1 MSSPNSRRI
10 REDTSSRKSR
20 IYWRNQ
26 GRETRAYADLRDLGG
41 GLVALIPPNEKRAT
55 TDPEIAEELLLQRM
69 TALKEQRRN
78 RVLFGLDPEADL
90 AKYVEHHLQAKAE
103 SGKYSATWL
112 QSTRVYLARAVAY
125 FTRYQRDT
133 EENQSPEQQPRN
145 LAAIGVADVSEYAR
159 WLKTQPNGRGGV
171 LGPGSRRHH
180 LNVLS
185 GLFRRAV
192 SEGRLKAGQNPV
204 ASFLDKPSAPR
215 SRTTWFEA
223 DELALLLE
231 SARRLVSQPRGA
243 GRRGPLSCAY
253 ELLATFILTGARED
267 EIRRLQIG
275 HVDFDADVIEIPGT
289 KTELSD
295 RLVPLHRQ
303 LREILEP
310 YVARLDRSSR
320 YLFITNLGEPIGDW
334 RKTLDAIAMRAGWSR
349 GQVRTRAF
357 RTSYIT
363 HRLACL
369 EAGAPIDPY
378 QVAREVGHS
387 DLRLIMKVYGRV
399 QRRRIRME
407 ELAFRVDA
415 IGPVLKPRLDAFDL
429 PPQRTKDRNDCERA
443 SLVQRFVATTAGL
456 STRQLQAETGISQP
470 TIVRLRSGKQGT
482 VKGKTELLIRQFLDR
497 AVGTL
502 KPE

>member
-1 MSSPNSRRI
+1 MSNPI
-10 REDTSSRKSR
+10 RGETSSRKSR

-26 GRETRAYADLRDLGG
+26 GSVDRAYADLRDLGG

-55 TDPEIAEELLLQRM
+55 TDPEIAEELLLQRV
-69 TALKEQRRN
+69 TTLKEQRRN
-78 RVLFGLDPEADL
+78 RVLFGLDPDADL
-90 AKYVEHHLQAKAE
+90 AQYIEHHLQAKAE
-103 SGKYSATWL
+103 SGRYSAAWL

-125 FTRYQRDT
+125 FTSYQRAT
-133 EENQSPEQQPRN
+133 EEFPKPEPRPRN
-145 LAAIGVADVSEYAR
+145 LATIGVTDVGEYAR
-159 WLKTQPNGRGGV
+159 WLKTQPNRRGGV

-185 GLFRRAV
+185 GLFRRAI
-192 SEGRLKAGQNPV
+192 SEGKLKPGQNPA

-253 ELLATFILTGARED
+253 ELLATFILTGAREE

-275 HVDFDADVIEIPGT
+275 HVDFDAKLVEVPGT

-295 RLVPLHRQ
+295 RLVPLHPQ
-303 LREILEP
+303 LHEILEP
-310 YVARLDRSSR
+310 YVARLDRSGGH
-320 YLFITNLGEPIGDW
+320 LFVTDSGEPIGDW

-349 GQVRTRAF
+349 GQIRTRAF

-363 HRLACL
+363 HRLACI

-378 QVAREVGHS
+378 QVAREVGHA
-387 DLRLIMKVYGRV
+387 DLRLIMTVYGRV
-399 QRRRIRME
+399 QRRRIRMV

-415 IGPVLKPRLDAFDL
+415 IGPGLRPRLDALDV
-429 PPQRTKDRNDCERA
+429 PPQHPLEDRKRV
-443 SLVQRFVATTAGL
+443 SLVQRFLAATAEM
-456 STRQLQAETGISQP
+456 STRGLQAETGISQP
-470 TIVRLRSGKQGT
+470 TIVRLRSGRQRT
-482 VKGKTELLIRQFLDR
+482 VKGKTELRIRQFMDA
-497 AVGTL
+497 AVDAL
-502 KPE
+502 KLE